1 MAPLLSEEFEESGV
15 HLQRSRGAPFMLL
28 LLLLLLWPLDWLIVD
43 GDDDD
48 TWTHLFFHFL
58 TGPLN
63 TVCVGPYRAEARPIL
78 DPTPSISLFFFL
90 SLSKFRT
97 FSDGLTGEIEES
109 LARVVSDASYCPA
122 QAFGC
127 FAPYIKLNSMKIRC
141 YDVVL
146 AKQSG
151 LTVFVKRQMVEF
163 VGSLYPLSLIIS

>member
-1 MAPLLSEEFEESGV
+1 MGMMTTRGPTSSSISSPDRWTPSASGRTGPRPDPSWTPLL
-15 HLQRSRGAPFMLL
+15 P
-28 LLLLLLWPLDWLIVD
+28 
-43 GDDDD
+43 
-48 TWTHLFFHFL
+48 
-58 TGPLN
+58 
-63 TVCVGPYRAEARPIL
+63 
-78 DPTPSISLFFFL
+78 SLFFFL

-97 FSDGLTGEIEES
+97 FSDGLTSDIEES
-109 LARVVSDASYCPA
+109 LVRVVSDASYCPA

-141 YDVVL
+141 YDVAL

>member
-1 MAPLLSEEFEESGV
+1 MDPPLLPFPHRTVEHRLRRAVPGRGPTHPGPHSF
-15 HLQRSRGAPFMLL
+15 HLS
-28 LLLLLLWPLDWLIVD
+28 
-43 GDDDD
+43 
-48 TWTHLFFHFL
+48 
-58 TGPLN
+58 
-63 TVCVGPYRAEARPIL
+63 
-78 DPTPSISLFFFL
+78 FFFL